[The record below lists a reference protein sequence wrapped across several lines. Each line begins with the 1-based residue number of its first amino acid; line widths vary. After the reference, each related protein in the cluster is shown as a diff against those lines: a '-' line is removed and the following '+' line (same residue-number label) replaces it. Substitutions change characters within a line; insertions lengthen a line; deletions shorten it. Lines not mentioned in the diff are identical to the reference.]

1 MMVMS
6 EKMMIICNAVM
17 ILMMNRNI
25 NLVGQWYTLLHGL
38 PHPGDGDGDGDGDNL
53 QYSDDLD
60 DDDDDDVSTWNI
72 IFSPT

>member
-1 MMVMS
+1 MQCSDDLDDES
-6 EKMMIICNAVM
+6 EHQQIW
-17 ILMMNRNI
+17 